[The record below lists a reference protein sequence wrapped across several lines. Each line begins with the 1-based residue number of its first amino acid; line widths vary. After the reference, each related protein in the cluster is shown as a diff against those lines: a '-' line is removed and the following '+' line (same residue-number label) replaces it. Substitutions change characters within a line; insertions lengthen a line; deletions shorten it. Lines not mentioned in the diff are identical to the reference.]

1 MSDGIYAAQVSNGAV
16 RAVHIDQERIEMEAM
31 NRKVQRRLD
40 KAVSDKRSAAQ
51 TAAKQRKAMD
61 KLANQCM
68 KLAIGLAVVA
78 ALSCFGLVNWILAAA
93 VIAVGLIIF
102 GSKLGRMAEKAKKK
116 N

>member
-1 MSDGIYAAQVSNGAV
+1 MSDGVYAAQIRNGAV

-40 KAVSDKRSAAQ
+40 KAVSDKRSVAQ
-51 TAAKQRKAMD
+51 TAAKLRKAKG

-68 KLAIGLAVVA
+68 KLAISLAVIA
-78 ALSCFGLVNWILAAA
+78 ALAFFGLVNWILATV

-102 GSKLGRMAEKAKKK
+102 GAKLGRMAAFDEKKK
-116 N
+116 